1 MSARTQIFIGLS
13 LLVIGLIKTV
23 DHSMAAGMLTIPTCF
38 GGEITMSVDVPL
50 WHRVH
55 CWGCYVAAFGLA
67 VLAHALVWRVQIG
80 SQSTSAS

>member
-1 MSARTQIFIGLS
+1 MSARTQILIGLS
-13 LLVIGLIKTV
+13 FLVIGLMQAV

-67 VLAHALVWRVQIG
+67 IMTHALVWRVQPG
-80 SQSTSAS
+80 RRSTSAS